1 MKHTCAALYI
11 LTPIAF
17 ISPMRPYNIKVY
29 FMTKTSCRPVL
40 RKTCIFLLIFSS
52 KSLLVY
58 NFLYTFAPANQE
70 TNHLHG

>member
-1 MKHTCAALYI
+1 MCMIFLGLILYFFF
-11 LTPIAF
+11 LT
-17 ISPMRPYNIKVY
+17 N
-29 FMTKTSCRPVL
+29 L
-40 RKTCIFLLIFSS
+40 IFLLIFSS